1 MPFLQRCRQL
11 SLARLLAL
19 CVLMLGVVAQPAIAA
34 AGDVHE
40 LSHGGDLHAHAD
52 SHAGGA
58 DDGDGG
64 DPDADAG
71 LSHALM
77 HAGHCCGHLV
87 AIPMTLDWAPI
98 ALPEQAP
105 VSFSIA
111 AASRRVDNP
120 LRPPI
125 VA

>member
-1 MPFLQRCRQL
+1 MSLLQRCRRL
-11 SLARLLAL
+11 SFLRLLAL
-19 CVLMLGVVAQPAIAA
+19 CVLMLCVVAQPAIVA

-40 LSHGGDLHAHAD
+40 LSHGIDLHAHAD
-52 SHAGGA
+52 VHADGA
-58 DDGDGG
+58 NDNDDR
-64 DPDADAG
+64 DPGADAG

-98 ALPEQAP
+98 ALSEQAP
-105 VSFSIA
+105 VSFTVA
-111 AASRRVDNP
+111 VASRRVDNP

-125 VA
+125 AS

>member
-1 MPFLQRCRQL
+1 MPLLQRCRQL
-11 SLARLLAL
+11 SFARLFAL
-19 CVLMLGVVAQPAIAA
+19 CVLMLGVVAQPALAA
-34 AGDVHE
+34 VGEVHE
-40 LSHGGDLHAHAD
+40 LSHGGNLHDVDAHAE
-52 SHAGGA
+52 GP
-58 DDGDGG
+58 DDDAGG

-105 VSFSIA
+105 VSFSVA